1 MDEQWRTTPPQEVLE
16 VQRIIDVACEACRK
30 AENAGLLSRG
40 RLRRA
45 AARTVAEQSELLRRT
60 APWLKD
66 AAIPGTY
73 AGAAAY
79 RDEASRITLDHVRK
93 PFQERIDRL
102 SGRLAG
108 ERFNQRFAGES
119 AAVSVRCVAGIPWTP
134 PYPSESDP
142 VGGRSGLAGRGVG
155 LRTRQRDAG
164 VTRPH
169 PQLVGVGAER
179 AQELPPVPLVA
190 PDLLVIAQHAVAG
203 QNAAQLDEQV
213 RPAPPRPRSAN
224 RRDGF
229 PWWPP

>member
-1 MDEQWRTTPPQEVLE
+1 MRGV
-16 VQRIIDVACEACRK
+16 RK

-108 ERFNQRFAGES
+108 ERFNQRFAERLERNLD
-119 AAVSVRCVAGIPWTP
+119 AA
-134 PYPSESDP
+134 
-142 VGGRSGLAGRGVG
+142 
-155 LRTRQRDAG
+155 RTLKPRRHRIRH
-164 VTRPH
+164 TR
-169 PQLVGVGAER
+169 
-179 AQELPPVPLVA
+179 
-190 PDLLVIAQHAVAG
+190 
-203 QNAAQLDEQV
+203 
-213 RPAPPRPRSAN
+213 
-224 RRDGF
+224 
-229 PWWPP
+229 

>member
-108 ERFNQRFAGES
+108 ERFNQRFAERLERNLD
-119 AAVSVRCVAGIPWTP
+119 AARTLKPHPETAPAPHTAHAIGTQRAGI
-134 PYPSESDP
+134 
-142 VGGRSGLAGRGVG
+142 RRH
-155 LRTRQRDAG
+155 
-164 VTRPH
+164 RP
-169 PQLVGVGAER
+169 E
-179 AQELPPVPLVA
+179 
-190 PDLLVIAQHAVAG
+190 I
-203 QNAAQLDEQV
+203 
-213 RPAPPRPRSAN
+213 
-224 RRDGF
+224 
-229 PWWPP
+229 

>member
-1 MDEQWRTTPPQEVLE
+1 
-16 VQRIIDVACEACRK
+16 DVACEACRK

-108 ERFNQRFAGES
+108 ERFNQRFAERLERNLD
-119 AAVSVRCVAGIPWTP
+119 AA
-134 PYPSESDP
+134 
-142 VGGRSGLAGRGVG
+142 
-155 LRTRQRDAG
+155 RTLKPRRHRIRH
-164 VTRPH
+164 TR
-169 PQLVGVGAER
+169 
-179 AQELPPVPLVA
+179 
-190 PDLLVIAQHAVAG
+190 
-203 QNAAQLDEQV
+203 
-213 RPAPPRPRSAN
+213 
-224 RRDGF
+224 
-229 PWWPP
+229 

>member
-1 MDEQWRTTPPQEVLE
+1 M
-16 VQRIIDVACEACRK
+16 QRIIDVACEACRK

-108 ERFNQRFAGES
+108 ERFNQRFAERLERNLDAARTLKPRRPRIRRRGATAQSKGMAGNPSRRHRPSPKSHACPPDRKGEVSS
-119 AAVSVRCVAGIPWTP
+119 ASAGVSILADTIGVVDGRLVAGTKTDRPA
-134 PYPSESDP
+134 S
-142 VGGRSGLAGRGVG
+142 AGRRCRASRGAA
-155 LRTRQRDAG
+155 RTK
-164 VTRPH
+164 
-169 PQLVGVGAER
+169 GA
-179 AQELPPVPLVA
+179 A
-190 PDLLVIAQHAVAG
+190 HAHG
-203 QNAAQLDEQV
+203 
-213 RPAPPRPRSAN
+213 
-224 RRDGF
+224 
-229 PWWPP
+229 

>member
-1 MDEQWRTTPPQEVLE
+1 M
-16 VQRIIDVACEACRK
+16 QRIIDVACEACRK

-108 ERFNQRFAGES
+108 ERFNQRFAERLERNLDALGAHTRSSS
-119 AAVSVRCVAGIPWTP
+119 AWA
-134 PYPSESDP
+134 PS
-142 VGGRSGLAGRGVG
+142 A
-155 LRTRQRDAG
+155 
-164 VTRPH
+164 
-169 PQLVGVGAER
+169 
-179 AQELPPVPLVA
+179 
-190 PDLLVIAQHAVAG
+190 
-203 QNAAQLDEQV
+203 
-213 RPAPPRPRSAN
+213 PRS
-224 RRDGF
+224 RRRF
-229 PWWPP
+229 PSSPQTSSS

>member
-1 MDEQWRTTPPQEVLE
+1 MRNDFFGEM
-16 VQRIIDVACEACRK
+16 
-30 AENAGLLSRG
+30 AETGGVPLNASPVRRWAGVFGHRPFAFLSRG

-108 ERFNQRFAGES
+108 ERFNQRFAERLERNLD
-119 AAVSVRCVAGIPWTP
+119 AA
-134 PYPSESDP
+134 
-142 VGGRSGLAGRGVG
+142 
-155 LRTRQRDAG
+155 RTLKPRRHRIRH
-164 VTRPH
+164 TR
-169 PQLVGVGAER
+169 
-179 AQELPPVPLVA
+179 
-190 PDLLVIAQHAVAG
+190 
-203 QNAAQLDEQV
+203 
-213 RPAPPRPRSAN
+213 
-224 RRDGF
+224 
-229 PWWPP
+229 

>member
-1 MDEQWRTTPPQEVLE
+1 M
-16 VQRIIDVACEACRK
+16 ACE
-30 AENAGLLSRG
+30 S
-40 RLRRA
+40 
-45 AARTVAEQSELLRRT
+45 
-60 APWLKD
+60 WL
-66 AAIPGTY
+66 
-73 AGAAAY
+73 
-79 RDEASRITLDHVRK
+79 
-93 PFQERIDRL
+93 
-102 SGRLAG
+102 RLATSNG
-108 ERFNQRFAGES
+108 VRPSWAALYASSSALARS
-119 AAVSVRCVAGIPWTP
+119 AASSRSVRSSAAFLRSWTRSSACTARSASFICASTVRADACSAMHVCATVGTEVCDGHNA

-179 AQELPPVPLVA
+179 AQEPPPVPLVA

>member
-66 AAIPGTY
+66 SAIPGTY

-108 ERFNQRFAGES
+108 
-119 AAVSVRCVAGIPWTP
+119 
-134 PYPSESDP
+134 
-142 VGGRSGLAGRGVG
+142 RGVG

-179 AQELPPVPLVA
+179 AQEPPPVPLVT

>member
-79 RDEASRITLDHVRK
+79 RDEASRITLDH
-93 PFQERIDRL
+93 QN
-102 SGRLAG
+102 GA
-108 ERFNQRFAGES
+108 
-119 AAVSVRCVAGIPWTP
+119 
-134 PYPSESDP
+134 
-142 VGGRSGLAGRGVG
+142 
-155 LRTRQRDAG
+155 
-164 VTRPH
+164 
-169 PQLVGVGAER
+169 VGAPGFSRGEET
-179 AQELPPVPLVA
+179 ATIMPGILPLCA
-190 PDLLVIAQHAVAG
+190 
-203 QNAAQLDEQV
+203 
-213 RPAPPRPRSAN
+213 
-224 RRDGF
+224 
-229 PWWPP
+229 

>member
-79 RDEASRITLDHVRK
+79 RDEARTDAYRYVRKLPDRTAISSEMLREHVRATCH
-93 PFQERIDRL
+93 QLNAEL
-102 SGRLAG
+102 
-108 ERFNQRFAGES
+108 FA
-119 AAVSVRCVAGIPWTP
+119 
-134 PYPSESDP
+134 DP
-142 VGGRSGLAGRGVG
+142 LPAREVEDIARSIHKWIT
-155 LRTRQRDAG
+155 TRRRMFRDA
-164 VTRPH
+164 RLCH
-169 PQLVGVGAER
+169 SR
-179 AQELPPVPLVA
+179 
-190 PDLLVIAQHAVAG
+190 H
-203 QNAAQLDEQV
+203 
-213 RPAPPRPRSAN
+213 
-224 RRDGF
+224 
-229 PWWPP
+229 